1 MMNER
6 RNRILTALKHS
17 QEWMTGK
24 EIARIFGVSD
34 RTIRSDIEKI
44 NSYYEQEVIEANRRK
59 GYRIKNIENT
69 PWQDKEKL
77 AIPQSPKERAY
88 YILYQIL
95 FQKTEL
101 NLYQLQEELYVSDC
115 TIENDLK
122 EIRTILIP
130 YDQLTLNKKKN
141 LIWLDGEEKEKRRL
155 FKGLLRQET
164 NGNFLNLDS
173 IAEYYKDFDLIE
185 IADLFNQII
194 GKYNYKIQ
202 GTTIV
207 MLMIH
212 IGIALERL
220 LGRHHMEEE
229 ELAPEI
235 MESQEYKIAEEFFK
249 KVKTLVILDI
259 PKSEVS
265 ILAML
270 LMGKRSSAYRLN
282 QWDISEDVS
291 TLTISVLENLK
302 EKFDIDFT
310 EDQVLINGLQMHIQS
325 LIKRTL
331 AEQNP
336 TNIYLKDIKWN
347 YPMIFE
353 MSIHVTDII
362 QKFIKINIS
371 EDEIGFITLHLGA
384 AYERISQEKF
394 KAVLIQPRNLSMENL
409 CEEKILRNFHN
420 RMEITAQFDYYDQ
433 RKVLKE
439 SPDFIISTLPL
450 THNLPIPTVHISL
463 FVNYEDEGEIFSVLN
478 QLEKNAFKN
487 KYASKIEGLFKEEF
501 YYYDLNLSSS
511 REVIEFMTHQL
522 IDRDFADEDFLKSVH
537 KREAMASTSFSYA
550 FALPHS
556 LNVPC
561 KNSVL
566 SVSILKNPITW
577 GEHQVKLVIL
587 LGFTKEDH
595 KTMQVFLDWMNRILS
610 DSKAFSQLIQSRNR
624 EEFIKNFI

>member
-1 MMNER
+1 MNER
-6 RNRILTALKHS
+6 RNQILTALKHS

-34 RTIRSDIEKI
+34 RTIRSDMGKI
-44 NSYYEQEVIEANRRK
+44 NCYYGQDVIKANRRK
-59 GYRIKNIENT
+59 GYQINNIENT

-95 FQKTEL
+95 FQKTDL
-101 NLYQLQEELYVSDC
+101 NIYHLQEELFVSEC

-122 EIRTILIP
+122 EIKNILIP

-141 LIWLDGEEKEKRRL
+141 LIWLEGDEKEKRRL
-155 FKGLLRQET
+155 FKGLLRIET

-185 IADLFNQII
+185 IANLFNQII

-202 GTTIV
+202 GTTILL
-207 MLMIH
+207 LMVH
-212 IGIALERL
+212 ISIALERM
-220 LGRHHMEEE
+220 LGRHHMVEE

-235 MESQEYKIAEEFFK
+235 QESKEYLIANEFYK
-249 KVKTLVILDI
+249 EVSNILTLEIT
-259 PKSEVS
+259 KSEVS
-265 ILAML
+265 MLAML
-270 LMGKRSSAYRLN
+270 LMGKRSSAYRLGLEN
-282 QWDISEDVS
+282 ISDEVS
-291 TLTISVLENLK
+291 ALTINILKNLK

-310 EDQVLINGLQMHIQS
+310 GDHILIDGLQMHIQS

-331 AEQNP
+331 VEQNP

-353 MSIHVTDII
+353 MAVHVTDFI
-362 QKFIKINIS
+362 QEFIERTIS

-394 KAVLIQPRNLSMENL
+394 KAVLIQPRNPSMENL

-420 RMEITAQFDYYDQ
+420 RLEITAQFDYYDQ

-439 SPDFIISTLPL
+439 SPDLIISTLPL
-450 THNLPIPTVHISL
+450 SHNLPIPSVHISL
-463 FVNYEDEGEIFSVLN
+463 FVNYEDEAEIFSVLN
-478 QLEKNAFKN
+478 QLEKSAFKN
-487 KYASKIEGLFKEEF
+487 KYSSKIEGLFNEEF
-501 YYYDLNLSSS
+501 YYYNLDLCSR
-511 REVIEFMTHQL
+511 REVTDFMAHQL
-522 IDRDFADEDFLKSVH
+522 IEKNFASEDYLDSVH
-537 KREAMASTSFSYA
+537 KREDMSSTSFAYS

-561 KNSVL
+561 KTSVL
-566 SVSILKNPITW
+566 SVAILKNPISW

-587 LGFTKEDH
+587 LGFTKDDH
-595 KTMQVFLDWMNRILS
+595 KTMQVFLDWMNKILS
-610 DSKAFSQLIQSRNR
+610 DSKAFSQLIQSKNR